1 MFRYYLGLTLLSI
14 PQVLLDL
21 AGVIFHEQ
29 STIDTL
35 IFRILT
41 HMLSLI
47 RCERAMLLLVDENS
61 PVSDKKQ
68 FNSRTV
74 KSFKNG

>member
-1 MFRYYLGLTLLSI
+1 M
-14 PQVLLDL
+14 LDL
-21 AGVIFHEQ
+21 ASVIFHEQ

-74 KSFKNG
+74 KVFKNG

>member
-1 MFRYYLGLTLLSI
+1 M
-14 PQVLLDL
+14 

-35 IFRILT
+35 VFRILT

-47 RCERAMLLLVDENS
+47 RCERAMLLLVHDYSTSSFSRSFDLQVADLEDENLNV
-61 PVSDKKQ
+61 PFEGRYGQV
-68 FNSRTV
+68 
-74 KSFKNG
+74 